1 MNTIVDFVT
10 FAVVPVTDQLSV
22 EKETVEVEAHQPLLW
37 WSHGPGPS
45 HQPQKPPHT
54 HLHPFHTVPS
64 KNELFQKYCKNLN
77 FKYFDRLNFLTQL
90 GSLCTE
96 EKQVVGE
103 NVPVFVP
110 ERFKEQNEKWSW
122 LPPTEL
128 KKKRLVVRVMM
139 MISSPLQSKSP
150 LTYDALI

>member
-1 MNTIVDFVT
+1 MDFVS

-22 EKETVEVEAHQPLLW
+22 EKETVEVEALQPWHW

-45 HQPQKPPHT
+45 HQPQNPPHT

-64 KNELFQKYCKNLN
+64 KNELFQKYCKNLY

-90 GSLCTE
+90 GSLCIE

-110 ERFKEQNEKWSW
+110 ERFKEQNGAD
-122 LPPTEL
+122 
-128 KKKRLVVRVMM
+128 RL
-139 MISSPLQSKSP
+139 S
-150 LTYDALI
+150 